1 MRFSAARML
10 QVDLFSD
17 NSLQEIAVPDGKL
30 FYLPALPLP
39 LPPGELM
46 QRLVADIDWRAET
59 VTVFGRRHLQP
70 RLTAWHGDKAY
81 RYSGLSLAPQP
92 WTPLLSEVRRTVEQ
106 ASGTSFNSVLLNYYR
121 NERDSMG
128 MHADDEPEL
137 GPDPVIASLSLGAV
151 RTFSLRHRRSGQV
164 LRLPLA
170 SGSLL
175 VMAGSLQA
183 HWLHG
188 IAKSTRPT
196 GPRLNLTFRNIV

>member
-1 MRFSAARML
+1 MDFFSE
-10 QVDLFSD
+10 
-17 NSLQEIAVPDGKL
+17 NSLQEIVVPDGKL
-30 FYLPALPLP
+30 YYQAALPLP
-39 LPPGELM
+39 LPPAQLLE
-46 QRLVADIDWRAET
+46 RLIADTAWRAET

-81 RYSGLSLAPQP
+81 RYSGLTLAPQP
-92 WTPLLSEVRRTVEQ
+92 WTPLLADVRDAVGR
-106 ASGTSFNSVLLNYYR
+106 AAGTAFNSVLLNYYR

-137 GPDPVIASLSLGAV
+137 GPQPVIASLSLGEV
-151 RTFSLRHRRSGQV
+151 RTFTLRHRHSGKV
-164 LRLPLA
+164 LRLPLE

-175 VMAGSLQA
+175 VMAGDLQA

-188 IAKSTRPT
+188 VAKSSRQL